1 MIKLAILKF
10 SKLKDESFLDAVEE
24 TIKNI
29 SSIYNFFS
37 MTTAIIDFIYETDE
51 ETTYTI
57 SGHQYRFSNYP
68 KVHTSPAAPDVH
80 DPIKSLAY
88 SEFSISLDAMNSTDR
103 VRQIIPVVTIP
114 AGLARIS
121 IGGLAARRQMFK
133 QFALLLGKKMKYEDL
148 DLASSDFL
156 DRFYTEEEAAVEA
169 ILANMSISGVYSNR
183 EVMYDKAR
191 ECLASNGALT
201 PVSETFLPAVFA
213 SQKVLNKGLFDL
225 SNIVKNLGE
234 GFVRM
239 QSVTIYLPFNILKE
253 IKEIL
258 IDLPL
263 SFSSKE
269 YIEASLY
276 NVKVAISSI
285 SSSMTTQISPVRA
298 GVRAGTGFED
308 YIIPTL
314 KDSDRMG
321 SCVDIQKIY
330 RIGSRTI
337 LNTITTKGLPIN
349 SITELPDDDYTNL
362 LQCRNLSIPGNLA
375 SFVQYPSERDDAE

>member
-10 SKLKDESFLDAVEE
+10 SKLKDESFLDEVEK

-103 VRQIIPVVTIP
+103 VRQIIPVITIP

-133 QFALLLGKKMKYEDL
+133 QFALLLGKKMEYIDL

-183 EVMYDKAR
+183 DAMYDMAR
-191 ECLASNGALT
+191 RCLASNGALV
-201 PVSETFLPAVFA
+201 PVSETFLPSFFA
-213 SQKVLNKGLFDL
+213 SQKVLNNGLFDL
-225 SNIVKNLGE
+225 NNVIKNLGE

-253 IKEIL
+253 VKEIL
-258 IDLPL
+258 SDLPL
-263 SFSSKE
+263 SFSSEE
-269 YIEASLY
+269 YIAASLHS
-276 NVKVAISSI
+276 VKVAISSI
-285 SSSMTTQISPVRA
+285 SSFMTIDISPVRA
-298 GVRAGTGFED
+298 STGFED

-314 KDSDRMG
+314 KSSGRMG

-337 LNTITTKGLPIN
+337 LNTITTKGLPLQ

-362 LQCRNLSIPGNLA
+362 FQGRNLFISRDLA